1 MFMTT
6 NCGSLVAKNFRYVH
20 TIWLMLFLVIKKVTL
35 SKLAVVKLKGGFLMK
50 SFVMNAPL

>member
-6 NCGSLVAKNFRYVH
+6 NCGSLVAKNFRYV
-20 TIWLMLFLVIKKVTL
+20 TIWLMLFFVIKKVTL

>member
-50 SFVMNAPL
+50 SFIINAPL